1 MFSVP
6 LPRILL
12 CGPESHQEAPRG
24 GAGCWLMSGCHIAL
38 SWAEAE
44 GSTGVKDSTLSA
56 FENNFPSLKV
66 EVWLI

>member
-12 CGPESHQEAPRG
+12 CGPQSHQEAPRG

-44 GSTGVKDSTLSA
+44 GPTGVKDSTVSA